1 MAWAYGAGQ
10 GSPLLRICD
19 LRRLAGTLVW
29 ALIVFSSLHVAPA
42 RSQPTPEEEIAQATR
57 LFESGHFDEA
67 QAIVSRLRQSPNP
80 RLQVLFL
87 SGALYFLQQ
96 RYIEAAEAFR
106 LMLARDPTL
115 IRPRLE
121 LARALFMARE
131 YDAARYHFEQVL
143 ASPLPDP
150 VRVNVLAYLT
160 AIREYVPSF
169 AFSFDIVSDS
179 NPKQATSSSVV
190 QIGGLLYQL
199 NQNAQA
205 QRAVGTLLVG
215 QGKLPLPSD
224 PSWFV
229 RGYAERYD
237 YPGRELDSGY
247 AQLLAGKHVNLGIHG
262 LDFEGGGHL
271 ATYAGRSLYQGT
283 TLRVSDFV
291 RMYPTV
297 ALNLVADARE
307 LRYEDFPFLSGWQY
321 VATGE
326 VRHAISPA
334 SSIFAGASY
343 LRGLAAENAYAYG
356 GFAINAH
363 YTHELKGGWIGS
375 LFYQYAWYGFDGVDP
390 FFGVVRT
397 DSDNLV
403 EISVTNRYLAY
414 KRFAPRLTVGFDDR
428 KSNVDIYSFRRT
440 YVRIGVVTEF

>member
-1 MAWAYGAGQ
+1 M
-10 GSPLLRICD
+10 RIPD
-19 LRRLAGTLVW
+19 LCRLAGTLLW
-29 ALIVFSSLHVAPA
+29 ALIVVSALHVAPA

-57 LFESGHFDEA
+57 LFESGRFAEA

-80 RLQVLFL
+80 QLQVLFL

-96 RYIEAAEAFR
+96 RYIEAAEEFR

-115 IRPRLE
+115 VRPRLE

-179 NPKQATSSSVV
+179 NPKQATSNSVV

-205 QRAVGTLLVG
+205 QSAVGTLLVG
-215 QGKLPLPSD
+215 QGKVPLPSD

-229 RGYAERYD
+229 RGYAEHYD
-237 YPGRELDSGY
+237 YPGRDLDSGY

-271 ATYAGRSLYQGT
+271 ATYAGHSLYQGST
-283 TLRVSDFV
+283 WRVTDFV
-291 RMYPTV
+291 RVYPTV
-297 ALNLVADARE
+297 AVNLVADARE

-321 VATGE
+321 VTTGE

-334 SSIFAGASY
+334 SSIFAGLSY
-343 LRGLAAENAYAYG
+343 IRGLAAENPYAFG
-356 GFAINAH
+356 GYAINAR
-363 YTHELKGGWIGS
+363 YIHELKGGWIGS
-375 LFYQYAWYGFDGVDP
+375 LFYQYYWNGFDGVDP
-390 FFGVVRT
+390 FFSVVRT

-414 KRFAPRLTVGFDDR
+414 KRFAPRLTVGTDER
-428 KSNVDIYSFRRT
+428 RSNIDLYSYRRT